1 MKRLI
6 TPAFLMV
13 VCLLVLAEVGARV
26 FFAKDIS
33 GRFDYGYNPQAGF
46 NERADGT
53 VELFRAG
60 GRRFH
65 PQTFKRHR
73 PPGTF
78 RIFVVGDS
86 VPRGPS
92 FKTAYPWFLG
102 AELRRH
108 DIAAESINLA
118 VPGYGPRRCQVV
130 LRKILE
136 YEPSLIVLH
145 INDTNKWEDEREW
158 RRSQEFKGWHPR
170 HWLMKVFI
178 FRRLYEAKLEKVFWP
193 LVPEVI
199 RLKYAINDADAQVA
213 AAHDPREIAARIRLA
228 EETATENVAMLVQR
242 DIPVILVTQCRL
254 EEDPRHNLYL
264 SDHGLDPL
272 GETLA
277 GPGIYHISMKDVFSR
292 REFRPLFANFSG
304 HLHKEGHQVLAHALC
319 AKIEQ
324 ERAALGLPGP
334 KVAAAGIPSGPPAS
348 INPGPGGRAAR
359 LQDNGQ

>member
-6 TPAFLMV
+6 TPACLMV
-13 VCLLVLAEVGARV
+13 VCLLLLAEVVARV
-26 FFAKDIS
+26 FFAQDIS

-92 FKTAYPWFLG
+92 FKEAYPWFLG
-102 AELRRH
+102 DELRRH

-130 LRKILE
+130 LQKILE

-158 RRSQEFKGWHPR
+158 RRSQEFQGWHPR

-193 LVPEVI
+193 LLPEEI
-199 RLKYAINDADAQVA
+199 RLKYAANDADAQVA
-213 AAHDPREIAARIRLA
+213 AAQDPREIAARIRLA
-228 EETATENVAMLVQR
+228 EETAAENVAMLRQR
-242 DIPVILVTQCRL
+242 RIPIILVTQCRL
-254 EEDPRHNLYL
+254 AEEPGQGICLN
-264 SDHGLDPL
+264 DHGMDPL
-272 GETLA
+272 GESLV
-277 GPGIYHISMKDVFSR
+277 GPGTYHISMKEVFSR
-292 REFRPLFANFSG
+292 RDFRPLFTNFSG
-304 HLHKEGHQVLAHALC
+304 HLNKEGHQVLAHAIWE
-319 AKIEQ
+319 KIELEQ
-324 ERAALGLPGP
+324 AALGLPGA
-334 KVAAAGIPSGPPAS
+334 KVAVAGRPPDSPIRGPNPQPVIPKP
-348 INPGPGGRAAR
+348 
-359 LQDNGQ
+359 

>member
-6 TPAFLMV
+6 TPACLMV
-13 VCLLVLAEVGARV
+13 VCLLLLAEVGARV
-26 FFAKDIS
+26 FFAQDIS

-46 NERADGT
+46 AEHADGT

-65 PQTFKRHR
+65 PQTFRRHR
-73 PPGTF
+73 PPETF

-92 FKTAYPWFLG
+92 FKEAYPWFLG
-102 AELRRH
+102 DELRRQ
-108 DIAAESINLA
+108 DIAAESINLGL
-118 VPGYGPRRCQVV
+118 PGYGPRRCQVV
-130 LRKILE
+130 LKKIVE

-158 RRSQEFKGWHPR
+158 RRSQEFQGWHPR

-193 LVPEVI
+193 LVPEAI
-199 RLKYAINDADAQVA
+199 RLKYAANDADAQVA
-213 AAHDPREIAARIRLA
+213 AAQDPREIAARIRLA
-228 EETATENVAMLVQR
+228 RETAVENVAMLRQR
-242 DIPVILVTQCRL
+242 RIPIILVTQCRL
-254 EEDPRHNLYL
+254 AEDPRHGLYL

-272 GETLA
+272 GESLV

-292 REFRPLFANFSG
+292 RDFRALFTNFSG
-304 HLHKEGHQVLAHALC
+304 HLHKEGHQILAQAIC
-319 AKIEQ
+319 EKIEL
-324 ERAALGLPGP
+324 ERAALGLPRP
-334 KVAAAGIPSGPPAS
+334 KVAVAGRTPDHPIMGPEPQ
-348 INPGPGGRAAR
+348 PVVPKP
-359 LQDNGQ
+359 

>member
-6 TPAFLMV
+6 TPACLMV
-13 VCLLVLAEVGARV
+13 VCLLILAEVVARI
-26 FFAKDIS
+26 FFAQDIS

-92 FKTAYPWFLG
+92 FKTAYPWVLG
-102 AELRRH
+102 EELRRQG
-108 DIAAESINLA
+108 IAAESINLGL
-118 VPGYGPRRCQVV
+118 PGYGPRRCQVV

-145 INDTNKWEDEREW
+145 INDTNKYEDEREW
-158 RRSQEFKGWHPR
+158 RRSQEFKGWHPQ

-193 LVPEVI
+193 LVPEAI
-199 RLKYAINDADAQVA
+199 RLKYAANDADAQVA

-228 EETATENVAMLVQR
+228 EETAAENVAMLRQR
-242 DIPVILVTQCRL
+242 RIPIILVTQCRL
-254 EEDPRHNLYL
+254 AEDARHGLCLN
-264 SDHGLDPL
+264 DHGLDPL
-272 GETLA
+272 GESLV
-277 GPGIYHISMKDVFSR
+277 GPGTYHISMKDVFSGR
-292 REFRPLFANFSG
+292 DFRALFANFSG
-304 HLHKEGHQVLAHALC
+304 HLHEEGHQVLAHAIC
-319 AKIEQ
+319 EKIES
-324 ERAALGLPGP
+324 ERAALGLPGA
-334 KVAAAGIPSGPPAS
+334 KVAVAGRPPDSPNVGPKPQPVIPKP
-348 INPGPGGRAAR
+348 
-359 LQDNGQ
+359 

>member
-6 TPAFLMV
+6 TPACLV
-13 VCLLVLAEVGARV
+13 AVCLLVLAEVIARV
-26 FFAKDIS
+26 FFAQDIS
-33 GRFDYGYNPQAGF
+33 GRFEYGYNPQAGF
-46 NERADGT
+46 AEQADGT

-102 AELRRH
+102 EELRRH

-145 INDTNKWEDEREW
+145 INDINKWEDEREW

-178 FRRLYEAKLEKVFWP
+178 FRRLYEAKIEKVFWP
-193 LVPEVI
+193 LVPEEI
-199 RLKYAINDADAQVA
+199 RLKYAGNDADAQVA
-213 AAHDPREIAARIRLA
+213 AGQDPQEIAARIRLA
-228 EETATENVAMLVQR
+228 EETAAENVAILRQLH
-242 DIPVILVTQCRL
+242 IPLILVTQCRI
-254 EEDPRHNLYL
+254 EEDSPHGLFL
-264 SDHGLDPL
+264 TDHGLDPL
-272 GETLA
+272 GEALI
-277 GPGIYHISMKDVFSR
+277 GPGVYHISMKEVFSR
-292 REFRPLFANFSG
+292 MDFRSRFANFSG
-304 HLHKEGHQVLAHALC
+304 HLDPEGHRILARAIWE
-319 AKIEQ
+319 KIEQ
-324 ERAALGLPGP
+324 ERAVLGIPGP
-334 KVAAAGIPSGPPAS
+334 KVAVAGSHPDHSVIA
-348 INPGPGGRAAR
+348 PGPRA
-359 LQDNGQ
+359 GVPKP

>member
-6 TPAFLMV
+6 TPACLV
-13 VCLLVLAEVGARV
+13 ILCLLGLAELGARI
-26 FFAKDIS
+26 FFAQDIS

-46 NERADGT
+46 AEHADGT

-65 PQTFKRHR
+65 PQTFQRQH

-92 FKTAYPWFLG
+92 YKEAYPWFLG
-102 AELRRH
+102 EEMRRRA
-108 DIAAESINLA
+108 IAAESINLA

-130 LRKILE
+130 LQKILE
-136 YEPSLIVLH
+136 YAPSLIILH

-193 LVPEVI
+193 LVPEEI
-199 RLKYAINDADAQVA
+199 RLKYAANDADAQVA
-213 AAHDPREIAARIRLA
+213 AAQDSGEIAARIKLA
-228 EETATENVAMLVQR
+228 YDTAVENVAMVR
-242 DIPVILVTQCRL
+242 ARHIPVILVTQCRL
-254 EEDPRHNLYL
+254 EEDAQHRL
-264 SDHGLDPL
+264 SLLDHGLDAL
-272 GETLA
+272 GESLA
-277 GPGIYHISMKDVFSR
+277 GPGVYHVSMKEALAGKNIKDI
-292 REFRPLFANFSG
+292 FANLSG
-304 HLHKEGHQVLAHALC
+304 HLHKEGHQILAQAIFEKIGQEHAV
-319 AKIEQ
+319 
-324 ERAALGLPGP
+324 LGLPGP
-334 KVAAAGIPSGPPAS
+334 KVAVAGRSQEAKPPA
-348 INPGPGGRAAR
+348 PDTRA
-359 LQDNGQ
+359 DVTKP

>member
-6 TPAFLMV
+6 TPACLVV

-26 FFAKDIS
+26 FFAQDIS

-46 NERADGT
+46 DERADGT

-92 FKTAYPWFLG
+92 FKAAYPWFLG
-102 AELRRH
+102 DELRRH

-118 VPGYGPRRCQVV
+118 VPGYGARRCQVV
-130 LRKILE
+130 LQKILE

-158 RRSQEFKGWHPR
+158 RRSQEFKGWHPQ

-193 LVPEVI
+193 LVPEAI
-199 RLKYAINDADAQVA
+199 RLKYAANDADAQVA
-213 AAHDPREIAARIRLA
+213 AAQDPREIAARIRLA
-228 EETATENVAMLVQR
+228 QETAVENVAMLRQR
-242 DIPVILVTQCRL
+242 HIPIILVTQCRMA
-254 EEDPRHNLYL
+254 EDPRQGLYL
-264 SDHGLDPL
+264 NDYGLDPL
-272 GETLA
+272 GETLV
-277 GPGIYHISMKDVFSR
+277 GPGTYHISMKDVFSR
-292 REFRPLFANFSG
+292 RDFRALFTNFSG
-304 HLHKEGHQVLAHALC
+304 HLEPEGHRILAHVIFE
-319 AKIEQ
+319 KIEQ
-324 ERAALGLPGP
+324 ERAALGLPRA
-334 KVAAAGIPSGPPAS
+334 KVAVAGKSPGSPATGPNPQPVVPA
-348 INPGPGGRAAR
+348 P
-359 LQDNGQ
+359 